1 MAAVTPV
8 AIASF
13 FTACSPPVAVVRAP
27 VVRAPVGQAPV
38 VQAPVVQAKVDP
50 DPASRPWSE

>member
-13 FTACSPPVAVVRAP
+13 FTACSPPVAVVQAPVARAP
-27 VVRAPVGQAPV
+27 VAQAE
-38 VQAPVVQAKVDP
+38 VDQ
-50 DPASRPWSE
+50 DPAGRPWSE

>member
-38 VQAPVVQAKVDP
+38 LRAKVDP
-50 DPASRPWSE
+50 DPAGRPWSE